1 MGDTI
6 NVLLDDLLALLTRI
20 FLFPIAFQVLL
31 YLLLL
36 FSFWL
41 FVFKVLGFLKKPIS
55 PENKRALIISST
67 IICINVSALV
77 VMDYRNHLR
86 DLEVLNSSYQSN
98 ENLNVADIASG
109 DSLSSNDLKGFADSL
124 SLNPANPTSKAEV
137 ILQDNGLEVFRVRQN
152 NPNAVYYVATID
164 LHRYQVVLDSV
175 VDQKELTSSF
185 AKRFNVDIAV
195 NGEAGTTP
203 GFTAPLGQ
211 WNGVYMVNG
220 KLIYNTDNARR
231 PFIYF
236 NDENQI
242 FYSKEQDVVKTFSSD
257 IKNIIWGR
265 FDLLLNGQLS
275 ISKSDVTQSNPYPR
289 TIVGMNQQGDKAY
302 LMVVDGRNPNHSQGL
317 TMEECGKVLLQAGCY
332 HAMACDQGGS
342 SAMYHKK
349 LGIFTRP
356 ADGGERVVYT
366 HLGFRKI

>member
-6 NVLLDDLLALLTRI
+6 NVLLDDLLALLTRV

-31 YLLLL
+31 YILILIGLWLL
-36 FSFWL
+36 
-41 FVFKVLGFLKKPIS
+41 VFKIFGMLKKPVS
-55 PENKRALIISST
+55 QENKRAFVISST
-67 IICINVSALV
+67 IICINVSAIV

-86 DLEVLNSSYQSN
+86 DLEILNSSYQVN
-98 ENLNVADIASG
+98 EPLTVTNTSSG
-109 DSLSSNDLKGFADSL
+109 DSLTSTELKGLTDSL
-124 SLNPANPTSKAEV
+124 SLNPTNPTAKADI
-137 ILQDNGLEVFRVRQN
+137 ILQEKGLEIVRVRQN
-152 NPNAVYYVATID
+152 NPNAVYYVAMID
-164 LHRYQVVLDSV
+164 LHQYQVVLDSV
-175 VDQKELTSSF
+175 IDQKELTSSF
-185 AKRFNVDIAV
+185 AKRFNVDVAV

-203 GFTAPLGQ
+203 GVTAPLGQ
-211 WNGVYMVNG
+211 WNGVYMASG

-236 NDENQI
+236 SDKNQI
-242 FYSKEQDVVKTFSSD
+242 FYSKEQEIVKTFSSD

-265 FDLLLNGQLS
+265 FDLLYNGQLS
-275 ISKSDVTQSNPYPR
+275 ISKSDGTQFNPYPR